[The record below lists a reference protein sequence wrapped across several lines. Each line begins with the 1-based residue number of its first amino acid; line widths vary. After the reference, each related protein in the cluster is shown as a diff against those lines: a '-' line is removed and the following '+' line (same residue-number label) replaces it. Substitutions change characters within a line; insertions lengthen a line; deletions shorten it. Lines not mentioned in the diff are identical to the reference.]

1 MSTCRCLA
9 SIALAVVACAALGC
23 AGTTSGFQPAH
34 VAPKGHVQAEGG
46 LDVVVP
52 TGTVSDVIDTGKS
65 LTTAAR
71 SRTLTADEQR
81 QVIGA
86 GAALL
91 LNPPAV
97 LSHFGLS
104 YVPVDHL
111 ELGVRYT
118 TGAWRGGLRWQFLE
132 QGRNGFDLSAGLGV
146 QRFVH
151 EFPVGNIVEIL
162 EVNDFTRWSVD
173 VPVLAGKHGSWY
185 RLWAGPRFIYSTF
198 SASLKLTLPNQT
210 PQIAAVDGSGVYV
223 GGLGGLA
230 VGYRWIFI
238 GFELSVTKLISTAH
252 MQLGGDTQ
260 DKDLSS
266 LVIVPGFALMGEF

>member
-1 MSTCRCLA
+1 M
-9 SIALAVVACAALGC
+9 
-23 AGTTSGFQPAH
+23 
-34 VAPKGHVQAEGG
+34 QAEGG

-65 LTTAAR
+65 LAKKAQ
-71 SRTLTADEQR
+71 SGELTGDEQT

-97 LSHFGLS
+97 LSHFGLT
-104 YVPVDHL
+104 YVPVGRL

-132 QGRNGFDLSAGLGV
+132 QDRSGIDVSAGVGV

-151 EFPVGNIVEIL
+151 QFPVGDVVEIL
-162 EVNDFTRWSVD
+162 EVNDFKRWSVD
-173 VPVLAGKHGSWY
+173 VPVLAGQSGSWY
-185 RLWAGPRFIYSTF
+185 RWWAGPRFIYSTF
-198 SASLKLTLPNQT
+198 SASLKLTVPNQT
-210 PQIAAVDGSGVYV
+210 PVTASVDGSGVHV
-223 GGLGGLA
+223 GGLGGVAL
-230 VGYRWIFI
+230 GYRWIFI

-252 MQLGGDTQ
+252 MQLNSGTQ
-260 DKDLSS
+260 DKDLGS
-266 LVIVPGFALMGEF
+266 LVIVPGVALMGEF